1 MALSCLGAAS
11 ANAWT
16 WAWSTSPDLVYASSA
31 YRGGGYGNFVAPDQ
45 YHIQTNTYLSDRSAD
60 GMRTYA
66 ELKTYS
72 RNGSIPLIPEETG
85 RRSDG
90 QASYARMAD
99 PYTSYSFYPN
109 GVYIL
114 DFYSRVCMDKSF
126 APDPCATG
134 HRHQGP

>member
-1 MALSCLGAAS
+1 M
-11 ANAWT
+11 
-16 WAWSTSPDLVYASSA
+16 
-31 YRGGGYGNFVAPDQ
+31 APDQ

-72 RNGSIPLIPEETG
+72 RNGSIPLIP
-85 RRSDG
+85 
-90 QASYARMAD
+90 
-99 PYTSYSFYPN
+99 
-109 GVYIL
+109 V